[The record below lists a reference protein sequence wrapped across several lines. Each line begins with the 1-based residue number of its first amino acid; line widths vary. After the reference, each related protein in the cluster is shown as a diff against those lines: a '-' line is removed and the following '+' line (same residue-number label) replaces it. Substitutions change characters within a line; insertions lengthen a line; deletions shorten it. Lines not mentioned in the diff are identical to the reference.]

1 MRKNATQC
9 YSSGGCFK
17 KTCTHHLTR
26 NRNNSESPQAEWAWE
41 EMYWCGH
48 SAVLQEASLRL
59 SHRRLA
65 CKVPV
70 EGN

>member
-1 MRKNATQC
+1 MPPSVILLGDAL
-9 YSSGGCFK
+9 K
-17 KTCTHHLTR
+17 KRALITLQEIETIVKAHT
-26 NRNNSESPQAEWAWE
+26 EWAWE